1 MVLGGQQ
8 DQVNS
13 IRVIKLMR
21 IARTL
26 RIVKTV
32 TWVAQHFFLQK
43 VNETSGADDSDPGCC
58 CKTQKHD
65 EICIQSCGYSCMIA
79 VYLSLYIYIYKCLC
93 FIYLHFYLHF
103 SFSCCVFKT

>member
-32 TWVAQHFFLQK
+32 TWIAQHFFLQK
-43 VNETSGADDSDPGCC
+43 VNEKSGADDSNPG
-58 CKTQKHD
+58 
-65 EICIQSCGYSCMIA
+65 
-79 VYLSLYIYIYKCLC
+79 
-93 FIYLHFYLHF
+93 
-103 SFSCCVFKT
+103 

>member
-32 TWVAQHFFLQK
+32 TWIAQHFFFSRKSTKSLEQMI
-43 VNETSGADDSDPGCC
+43 AIQDSC

-79 VYLSLYIYIYKCLC
+79 VYLSLSLYIYI
-93 FIYLHFYLHF
+93 FINVYV
-103 SFSCCVFKT
+103 SFT

>member
-43 VNETSGADDSDPGCC
+43 VNESLEQMIAIQDSC
-58 CKTQKHD
+58 CKTQK
-65 EICIQSCGYSCMIA
+65 
-79 VYLSLYIYIYKCLC
+79 
-93 FIYLHFYLHF
+93 
-103 SFSCCVFKT
+103 TR